1 MRTRMSRVNAWEE
14 EKGSSPWRM
23 IAGPFFEARR
33 DAILVHDP
41 ETGDIQG
48 RCGELNRSPYCRR
61 R

>member
-14 EKGSSPWRM
+14 EKGSSPWM
-23 IAGPFFEARR
+23 IAGPIFETRR
-33 DAILVHDP
+33 DALLVHDP

-48 RCGELNRSPYCRR
+48 RGGELSCSPYCRR